1 MFVFFFLSL
10 LYRLKIFFFFY
21 SLNRRVASTIRSL
34 AKVFACISSRIFY
47 YVPVCLINFQRL
59 SLLLF
64 RTERLRELLGVLNV
78 FRGSYNVVRFRIMRC
93 TVTGNVIETCNSN
106 VICS

>member
-1 MFVFFFLSL
+1 MFFFLSL
-10 LYRLKIFFFFY
+10 LCRLKIFSFCY

-34 AKVFACISSRIFY
+34 AKVFACISSKIFY
-47 YVPVCLINFQRL
+47 YVSVRLINFQRL

-64 RTERLRELLGVLNV
+64 RSECLRKILGVLNV
-78 FRGSYNVVRFRIMRC
+78 LRGSYNFVRFRIMRC